1 MGEDIQDEAQER
13 KKKKKTEQE
22 EEQTTK
28 RDNLKLLSILMK
40 F

>member
-1 MGEDIQDEAQER
+1 MDEDTQDEAQDR
-13 KKKKKTEQE
+13 KTNQ
-22 EEQTTK
+22 QTNHPK

>member
-1 MGEDIQDEAQER
+1 MGEDIQDEGQEGE
-13 KKKKKTEQE
+13 KKNPEKE